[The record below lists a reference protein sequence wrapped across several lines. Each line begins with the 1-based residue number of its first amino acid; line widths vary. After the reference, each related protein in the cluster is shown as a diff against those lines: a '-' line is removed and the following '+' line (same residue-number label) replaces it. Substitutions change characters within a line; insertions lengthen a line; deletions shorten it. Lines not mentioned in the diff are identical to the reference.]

1 MLAPPLPRLANAKA
15 LAPILS
21 WSSARKWPMPCIRAL
36 EAIKLQAGISER
48 FNWLYESSAPEW
60 LAELS
65 PGVRRSEADIAQ
77 I

>member
-1 MLAPPLPRLANAKA
+1 
-15 LAPILS
+15 
-21 WSSARKWPMPCIRAL
+21 MPCIRAL

-60 LAELS
+60 LAEFS
-65 PGVRRSEADIAQ
+65 PGFRRSEADIAQ